1 MRESVLPWLTLTQKM
16 SCDLALFVFLSL
28 FPNAGSQSNNS
39 LALYKTGKNMLLD
52 SFNNCLQSFIW
63 DSNYTREKFRLK
75 LDLIHQNREQK

>member
-39 LALYKTGKNMLLD
+39 LALNKTGKNMLLD
-52 SFNNCLQSFIW
+52 SLNNCLQSFIW
-63 DSNYTREKFRLK
+63 DSKYTKEKLSSK
-75 LDLIHQNREQK
+75 PDLIKNGEHK